1 MKFREL
7 AQRIYVKLLQL
18 AGSDAKIN
26 YLRKRGMKIGSDCQI
41 NTLLFSEPFLVE
53 IGNHVAIAGGTEFI
67 THDGAIWCFRDEIKD
82 GDIFG
87 KIKVGNNV
95 FIGNNC
101 VLLPNTTIG
110 DNCIIGIGS
119 IVRGQFP
126 KNSVII
132 GNPAKVIY
140 QTNIQ
145 RLMYKQ
151 NKGLLIT
158 HNLSESEKNEVIKN
172 HFKEE

>member
-26 YLRKRGMKIGSDCQI
+26 YLRKRGMKIGSGCQI

-126 KNSVII
+126 ENSVII

>member
-1 MKFREL
+1 MNFREFV
-7 AQRIYVKLLQL
+7 QRIHVKFLQL
-18 AGSDAKIN
+18 ASSDSKIN
-26 YLRKRGMKIGSDCQI
+26 YLRRKGMKIGSDCQI

-101 VLLPNTTIG
+101 VLLPNTVIG
-110 DNCIIGIGS
+110 DNCIIGVGS

-145 RLMYKQ
+145 KLMYKQ
-151 NKGLLIT
+151 NKGLFIT
-158 HNLSESEKNEVIKN
+158 YNLSDSKKNEVIKN
-172 HFKEE
+172 HFEEE

>member
-126 KNSVII
+126 ENSVII

>member
-1 MKFREL
+1 
-7 AQRIYVKLLQL
+7 
-18 AGSDAKIN
+18 
-26 YLRKRGMKIGSDCQI
+26 
-41 NTLLFSEPFLVE
+41 LFSEPFLVE

-126 KNSVII
+126 ENSVII

>member
-1 MKFREL
+1 
-7 AQRIYVKLLQL
+7 
-18 AGSDAKIN
+18 
-26 YLRKRGMKIGSDCQI
+26 MKIGSDCQI

-101 VLLPNTTIG
+101 VLLPNTVIG
-110 DNCIIGIGS
+110 DNCIIGVGS

-145 RLMYKQ
+145 KLMYKQ
-151 NKGLLIT
+151 NKGLFIT
-158 HNLSESEKNEVIKN
+158 YNLSDSKKNEVIKN
-172 HFKEE
+172 HFEEE